1 MSWIEDNTRRDPQVK
16 EGMRIRM
23 LHMDDQHG
31 VDEGMEG
38 TIMRIDDLGTLHVHW
53 DDGSQLGVI
62 PELDKYELLPAEDE
76 QVDIMDL
83 LGEDKN
89 DRLAKNISKQPLS
102 KSVDSLF
109 KSSNSKRIS
118 S

>member
-1 MSWIEDNTRRDPQVK
+1 MGWIEDNTNRDPQAK

-38 TIMRIDDLGTLHVHW
+38 TIVRIDDLGTLHVHW

-76 QVDIMDL
+76 QVDIMIYLVRALILNYLKQLKKYLEL
-83 LGEDKN
+83 LN
-89 DRLAKNISKQPLS
+89 Q
-102 KSVDSLF
+102 
-109 KSSNSKRIS
+109 
-118 S
+118 